1 MGVAGTSSAP
11 KSRLE
16 LADVPRMEWV
26 PIADVRPNPKNAR
39 THSKKQIR
47 QIATSI
53 RKFGFLNPLI
63 VDDENM
69 ILAGHGRLEGA
80 RLEGMAHV
88 PIVRFGHLS
97 EAQKRAYVIADNK
110 IAEQAGWD
118 RELLSIELAELI
130 ELLPIEELD
139 VSITGFETAEIDLLL
154 ADMGPSRPEPEDAIP
169 AVPEIA
175 VTRRGDLWFLGKHRL
190 LCGDSRRPADF
201 ELAMSGA
208 RAATVFTDP
217 PYNLRMRA
225 IGGRGRIQHPEFGF
239 ASGEMSQPEFRT
251 FLSQTLGNASRVS
264 AQGAVHFVCIDWRH
278 ISDLIE
284 VGRELYGDMLNLV
297 VWNKTSPGQGSFYRS
312 QHELI
317 GIFRVGEE
325 PHRNNVELGR
335 FGRNR
340 SNVWTYAGVNTF
352 GKGRMEALAAHPTVK
367 PVALV
372 ADALLDCSARG
383 DVVLD
388 QFVGS
393 GTTILAAEKVARI
406 AIGNRPIDRRA
417 TARRTITGRL
427 VSTSKRPKA
436 IRPPPMGRT
445 AMDDRK
451 DLEVA
456 DYVVGYG
463 RPPKATQFVAGKSG
477 NSKGRPK
484 GSRTVGA
491 ILQHILG
498 QKIAVTENGKTRRI
512 PILEVMF
519 RRLVNDAVRR
529 DAAALKLLLPLIDRY
544 AASPETELHLGELL
558 AEDQVI
564 LSQYLSSPAGTA
576 SDCAKDSKIE
586 GLGDGV

>member
-1 MGVAGTSSAP
+1 MGAAGISSSP
-11 KSRLE
+11 KVRLE
-16 LADVPRMEWV
+16 LADLPRIEWA
-26 PIADVRPNPKNAR
+26 PIANIRHNAKNAR

-47 QIATSI
+47 QIAASI

-88 PIVRFGHLS
+88 PIVRIGHLS

-118 RELLSIELAELI
+118 RELLSIELGELI

-139 VSITGFETAEIDLLL
+139 ISITGFETAEIDLLL

-169 AVPEIA
+169 ALPETA
-175 VTRRGDLWFLGKHRL
+175 VTRRGDLWLLGKHRL
-190 LCGDSRRPADF
+190 LCGDSRQPEDF
-201 ELAMSGA
+201 ELAMRGA

-217 PYNLRMRA
+217 PYNLRVRA

-239 ASGEMSQPEFRT
+239 ASGEMSQAEFRT

-284 VGRELYGDMLNLV
+284 VGGELYGEMLNLV

-317 GIFRVGEE
+317 GVFRVGEE
-325 PHRNNVELGR
+325 SHRNNVELGR

-406 AIGNRPIDRRA
+406 AIGIEYEPR
-417 TARRTITGRL
+417 
-427 VSTSKRPKA
+427 
-436 IRPPPMGRT
+436 
-445 AMDDRK
+445 
-451 DLEVA
+451 
-456 DYVVGYG
+456 YVDV
-463 RPPKATQFVAGKSG
+463 
-477 NSKGRPK
+477 
-484 GSRTVGA
+484 A
-491 ILQHILG
+491 ILRWQ
-498 QKIAVTENGKTRRI
+498 RI
-512 PILEVMF
+512 TKLEATLAGDGRSF
-519 RRLVNDAVRR
+519 EDISAVR
-529 DAAALKLLLPLIDRY
+529 AAEIQKDNPHHWKAADTSARNGATDDHGTIGLDVEKAQGNQAGPDREN
-544 AASPETELHLGELL
+544 SHG
-558 AEDQVI
+558 
-564 LSQYLSSPAGTA
+564 
-576 SDCAKDSKIE
+576 
-586 GLGDGV
+586 

>member
-1 MGVAGTSSAP
+1 MGAAGISSSP
-11 KSRLE
+11 KVRLE
-16 LADVPRMEWV
+16 LADLPRIEWA
-26 PIADVRPNPKNAR
+26 PIANIRHNAKNAR

-47 QIATSI
+47 QIAASI

-118 RELLSIELAELI
+118 RELLSIELGELI

-139 VSITGFETAEIDLLL
+139 ISITGFETAEIDLLL

-169 AVPEIA
+169 ALPETA
-175 VTRRGDLWFLGKHRL
+175 VTRRGDLWLLGKHRL
-190 LCGDSRRPADF
+190 LCGDSQQPEDF
-201 ELAMSGA
+201 ELAMRGT

-239 ASGEMSQPEFRT
+239 ASGEMSQAEFRT
-251 FLSQTLGNASRVS
+251 FLSRTLGNASRVS

-284 VGRELYGDMLNLV
+284 VGGELYGEMLNLV
-297 VWNKTSPGQGSFYRS
+297 VWNKTSPDQGSFYRS

-317 GIFRVGEE
+317 GVFRVGEE

-406 AIGNRPIDRRA
+406 AIGIEYEPR
-417 TARRTITGRL
+417 
-427 VSTSKRPKA
+427 
-436 IRPPPMGRT
+436 
-445 AMDDRK
+445 
-451 DLEVA
+451 
-456 DYVVGYG
+456 YVDV
-463 RPPKATQFVAGKSG
+463 
-477 NSKGRPK
+477 
-484 GSRTVGA
+484 A
-491 ILQHILG
+491 ILRWQ
-498 QKIAVTENGKTRRI
+498 RI
-512 PILEVMF
+512 TKLEATLAGDGRSF
-519 RRLVNDAVRR
+519 EDISAVR
-529 DAAALKLLLPLIDRY
+529 AAEIQKNNPHHWKAADTSARNGATDDHGTTGLDVEKAQGNQAGPDREN
-544 AASPETELHLGELL
+544 SHG
-558 AEDQVI
+558 
-564 LSQYLSSPAGTA
+564 
-576 SDCAKDSKIE
+576 
-586 GLGDGV
+586 